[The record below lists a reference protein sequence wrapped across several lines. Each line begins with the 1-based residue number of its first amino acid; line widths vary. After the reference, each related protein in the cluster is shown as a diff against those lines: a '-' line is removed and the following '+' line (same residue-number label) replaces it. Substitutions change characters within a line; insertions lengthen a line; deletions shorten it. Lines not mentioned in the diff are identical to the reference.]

1 MQTEE
6 GWEGSRGGVGVAETE
21 VRSNYP
27 ELQALYGRKKT
38 KKTRRAVETR
48 ALFFF
53 LYAYYHHTHACY
65 EGYNYLTWIL
75 KSLDSLGLGQRNVK
89 IIFYLRAQ

>member
-27 ELQALYGRKKT
+27 ELQALYGRKKKKKNEARGGDTRLVFFSYMLITTTRMHAT
-38 KKTRRAVETR
+38 KAIFNLDFK
-48 ALFFF
+48 
-53 LYAYYHHTHACY
+53 
-65 EGYNYLTWIL
+65 
-75 KSLDSLGLGQRNVK
+75 KSLLSGTGP
-89 IIFYLRAQ
+89 A

>member
-27 ELQALYGRKKT
+27 ELQALYGRKK
-38 KKTRRAVETR
+38 KKTEARGGDTR
-48 ALFFF
+48 LVLF
-53 LYAYYHHTHACY
+53 LIC
-65 EGYNYLTWIL
+65 L
-75 KSLDSLGLGQRNVK
+75 
-89 IIFYLRAQ
+89 